1 MWQHVGAGA
10 GVAAEL
16 SEGGALGAQ
25 RMVEEALTGLLG
37 AWGHRVRSRRAS
49 HPDDVHVGLMHVQVG
64 GCVTSACTGGSLFMS
79 SATRPNSGHG
89 YKNISAPNNM
99 LPNDA

>member
-1 MWQHVGAGA
+1 MRKKSIIRTRYIGA
-10 GVAAEL
+10 VTPRYN
-16 SEGGALGAQ
+16 AL
-25 RMVEEALTGLLG
+25 RKNR
-37 AWGHRVRSRRAS
+37 RV
-49 HPDDVHVGLMHVQVG
+49 LVG